1 MINVEIEAR
10 DTASSARACR
20 FLLNGQEV
28 KTPLFM
34 PVGTLATVKTLD
46 SVELEEIGFPIILAN
61 TYHLCLRPGEK
72 IVENAGGIRSFMSFK
87 NRVLTD
93 SGGFQVFSLSGMRKV
108 DDHGVDFRSVYDGS
122 IQRFTPRRVI
132 DIQRSLGSDIMM
144 VLDECPP
151 GDADRSFVRK
161 SLDRTHRWA
170 AECRNYFAE
179 EKRHQNLFGI
189 IQGGSFEDLRLAS
202 QREIQSM
209 GFDGIAIGGLSVG
222 ESMDDRRRVLQALA
236 PGYQA
241 KSIRYLMGIGT
252 PEDFL
257 LGVENGV
264 DIFDCVMPTR
274 VARHGKIYTFRGSL
288 NMYNACHKH
297 DINPLD
303 ESCKCRVCE
312 RYSRSYIHHLF
323 RSKEFLA
330 QRLASYHNLFFFHS
344 FMAKMRLAICGGT
357 FTAFRDSFLDNYHP
371 KSHDS

>member
-1 MINVEIEAR
+1 MINIEIEAQ
-10 DTASSARACR
+10 DSVSSARVCR

-46 SVELEEIGFPIILAN
+46 SEELEEIGFPIILAN

-72 IVENAGGIRSFMSFK
+72 VVENSGGIHSFMAFK

-93 SGGFQVFSLSGMRKV
+93 SGGFQIFSLSGMRKV
-108 DDHGVDFRSVYDGS
+108 DDQGVDFRSVYDGS
-122 IQRFTPRRVI
+122 LHRFTPERVI

-151 GDADRSFVRK
+151 GDADRKIVQR
-161 SLDRTHRWA
+161 SLERTHRWA
-170 AECRNYFAE
+170 AECRHYFDKE
-179 EKRHQNLFGI
+179 RRNQHLFGI
-189 IQGGSFEDLRLAS
+189 IQGGGFEDLRLDS
-202 QREIQSM
+202 QREIQSL

-222 ESMDDRRRVLQALA
+222 ESLAVRRRVLQALA
-236 PGYQA
+236 PGYQK

-274 VARHGKIYTFRGSL
+274 VARHGKVYTFEGTL
-288 NMYNACHKH
+288 NMYNACH
-297 DINPLD
+297 INDSSPLA
-303 ESCKCRVCE
+303 ESCECRVCK
-312 RYSRSYIHHLF
+312 RYSRGYIHHLF

-330 QRLASYHNLFFFHS
+330 QRLASYHNLFFFHQ
-344 FMAKMRLAICGGT
+344 FMSDMRRAIYEGQ
-357 FTAFRDSFLDNYHP
+357 FSSFRDSFLDNYHP
-371 KSHDS
+371 KSQNP